1 MADNVVGSRPSASG
15 QNLYN
20 STRWTLDVSA
30 SFFVRGKLPLEPW
43 RTFSH
48 TQYFSTQ
55 SKNVGDYT
63 SLTNVILERA
73 SLSSALA
80 NSRTWIYDDADDII
94 AQIGDDLTTLV
105 NAPGILRSSASDSIN
120 MYLPPGDYKWV
131 SFAEWDNLF
140 DDGKSHFKLRVKQG
154 QTDIPEDALVKRW
167 NSDFSDYMAPQP
179 SEDGFPISW
188 SQDGRTGWE
197 A

>member
-20 STRWTLDVSA
+20 STRWTLDVTK
-30 SFFVRGKLPLEPW
+30 SFFVRGRVPWEPW
-43 RTFSH
+43 REFRH

-63 SLTNVILERA
+63 SLTNVILEKA
-73 SLSSALA
+73 ILSSHLA

-94 AQIGDDLTTLV
+94 AQIGDDLTTRV
-105 NAPGILRSSASDSIN
+105 NAPGILRASYSASIH
-120 MYLPPGDYKWV
+120 MYLPPGNYKWV

-140 DDGKSHFKLRVKQG
+140 DDGNSLFRLRVKQG

-167 NSDFSDYMAPQP
+167 NSDFSDYIAPQP

-188 SQDGRTGWE
+188 SQDGRMGWE